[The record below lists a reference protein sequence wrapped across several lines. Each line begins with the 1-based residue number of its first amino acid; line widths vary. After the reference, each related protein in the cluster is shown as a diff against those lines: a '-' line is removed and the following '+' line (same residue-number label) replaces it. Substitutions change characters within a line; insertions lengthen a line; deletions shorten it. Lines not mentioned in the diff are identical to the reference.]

1 MFVGL
6 FQLLSTVGLLGGVG
20 VGVGLGAGY
29 LSGSGINHFPKPLT
43 AKEEAE
49 YIERWQQG
57 DEEARNAL
65 IEHNLRLVA
74 HVAKKY
80 SVNGHDMDDLIS
92 IGVFGLTKAVMTYK
106 PGREIKLVTY
116 ASKCI
121 DNEILM
127 YLRSIKKMAGD
138 VSLQDSIGKDKD
150 GNDMSLIDLL
160 TTGEETVEDMVWL
173 KTRAEQAYASIDKV
187 LDGREKKIIYMRY
200 GLNGGKEYA
209 QREIAAQMGISRSYV
224 SRIEKKALEKLRKVM
239 S

>member
-1 MFVGL
+1 MIAGL
-6 FQLLSTVGLLGGVG
+6 FQLLSTVGLMSGI
-20 VGVGLGAGY
+20 GVGLGAGY
-29 LSGSGINHFPKPLT
+29 MSGSGINHFPKPLT
-43 AKEEAE
+43 AKEEAQ
-49 YIERWQQG
+49 YIEQWEQG

-74 HVAKKY
+74 HIAKRY
-80 SVNGHDMDDLIS
+80 ANNGHDMDDLIS
-92 IGVFGLTKAVMTYK
+92 IGIFGLTKAVMTYNTGK
-106 PGREIKLVTY
+106 DIKLVTY

-160 TTGEETVEDMVWL
+160 TSGEESVEDTVWL
-173 KTRAEQAYASIDKV
+173 KTRAEQAYASIEKV

-200 GLNGGKEYA
+200 GLNGGKEYT
-209 QREIAAQMGISRSYV
+209 QREIASAMGISRSYV
-224 SRIEKKALEKLRKVM
+224 SRIEKKALEKLRRIM